1 MILIEIFS
9 DSSKQMFLNVPPIF
23 HKDLMSLYCRSLKL
37 CVNKPQF
44 VKVSSLELIRMK
56 YIQEEFN
63 AFDVEEILED
73 FTKFY
78 YDLEKKELEKV
89 KFGFEED
96 IKEFIW
102 EYLNYN

>member
-9 DSSKQMFLNVPPIF
+9 DSSKQMFLNVPHVF
-23 HKDLMSLYCRSLKL
+23 HRDLMSLYCKSLKL

-96 IKEFIW
+96 IYEFIW

>member
-1 MILIEIFS
+1 ME
-9 DSSKQMFLNVPPIF
+9 
-23 HKDLMSLYCRSLKL
+23 LYSRSLKAS
-37 CVNKPQF
+37 VNKPQF
-44 VKVSSLELIRMK
+44 VKICSLELIRMK
-56 YIQEEFN
+56 YIQEDFN
-63 AFDVEEILED
+63 LFNVEEILED

-102 EYLNYN
+102 EYLNYK

>member
-1 MILIEIFS
+1 
-9 DSSKQMFLNVPPIF
+9 MFINVPPVF
-23 HKDLMSLYCRSLKL
+23 HKDLMELYSRSLKAS
-37 CVNKPQF
+37 VNKPQF
-44 VKVSSLELIRMK
+44 VKICSLELIRMK
-56 YIQEEFN
+56 YIQEDFN
-63 AFDVEEILED
+63 LFNVEEILED

-102 EYLNYN
+102 EYLNYK